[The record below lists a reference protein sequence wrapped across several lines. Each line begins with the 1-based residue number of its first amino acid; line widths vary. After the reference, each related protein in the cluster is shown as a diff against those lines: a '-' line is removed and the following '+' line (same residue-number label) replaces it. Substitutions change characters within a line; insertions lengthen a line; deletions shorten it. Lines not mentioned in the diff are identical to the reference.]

1 MERIAKRLQLT
12 VLTSIIMFTVSLAQA
27 AELPDFTKLAAQTG
41 SAVVNINTEKN
52 VQSQIPE
59 QLRELFQNRP
69 KGLPFDDFF
78 NQFEP
83 FFNQPQR
90 PRKQRSLGSGFII
103 SSDGYIVTNNHVIA
117 GADVVSVN
125 VESKDGEPDTF
136 VATVVGTDAETDLA
150 LLKIDAGRPLATL
163 SFGNSDNIQVGEWVM
178 AIGNPFGLDHS
189 VTAGIVSA
197 LGRDIRSGPFDDF
210 IQTDAS
216 INPGNSGG
224 PLINSKGQVIG
235 INTAIIASGQGIGFA
250 VPSNLARRVIEEL
263 KTNKRVARG
272 WIGVT
277 IQDIDENTA
286 KALGLSNTK
295 GALIGNVL
303 TGEPA
308 DKAGIRP
315 GDIIIK
321 VNSTN
326 ITGASDLLRTIAAIN
341 PGEKAKVIAIRGGK
355 QRTFTLTLGERGK
368 EIAAQQGSSQQKQEN
383 ATGELGF
390 QLRQMTKEEA
400 GRLQLDSP
408 QGLLIVGIERNSPAA
423 MAELRPGDVIMTAN
437 LKPVNTIG
445 QLQEVVEGDA
455 AKRGAIMLQIYR
467 RGERFFRTLTLDSK

>member
-1 MERIAKRLQLT
+1 MNRYTKRLQLT
-12 VLTSIIMFTVSLAQA
+12 LLTTVFALAATMAHA
-27 AELPDFTKLAAQTG
+27 AGVPDFTALSAKAG
-41 SAVVNINTEKN
+41 PAVVNINTEKSVEN
-52 VQSQIPE
+52 KIPE
-59 QLRELFQNRP
+59 QWREFFQNRP
-69 KGLPFDDFF
+69 HGLPFDDFF
-78 NQFEP
+78 NQFER

-103 SSDGYIVTNNHVIA
+103 SPDGYIVTNNHVIA

-125 VESKDGEPDTF
+125 VESAKGEPDTF
-136 VATVVGTDAETDLA
+136 EATVVGTDSETDLA

-163 SFGNSDNIQVGEWVM
+163 PFGDSDALQVGEWVM

-189 VTAGIVSA
+189 VTAGIISA

-224 PLINSKGQVIG
+224 PLINSDGKVIG

-286 KALGLSNTK
+286 KALGLKNTR

-303 TGEPA
+303 SGEPA
-308 DKAGIRP
+308 DKAGIRA

-321 VNSTN
+321 VNRNEIS
-326 ITGASDLLRTIAAIN
+326 GASDLLRTIADLS
-341 PGEKAKVIAIRGGK
+341 PGDKATVVAVRNGAQK
-355 QRTFTLTLGERGK
+355 TFTLTLGERGT
-368 EIAAQQGSSQQKQEN
+368 EMAARDETPQQKQN
-383 ATGELGF
+383 AATGQLGLK
-390 QLRQMTKEEA
+390 LRQMTEQEA
-400 GRLQLDSP
+400 GQLGLESTN
-408 QGLLIVGIERNSPAA
+408 GLLVVGIQQNSPAA
-423 MAELRPGDVIMTAN
+423 MADLRPGDVILMAN
-437 LKPVNTIG
+437 LKPVNTVG
-445 QLQEVVEGDA
+445 QLQKIVEGDA
-455 AKRGAIMLQIYR
+455 AKRGAIMFQIYR
-467 RGERFFRTLTLDSK
+467 RGETFFRTLSLSAE